1 MLNHLIATGN
11 FNKTWL
17 PLNLCKLSKLLWHG
31 LYLERYMSLGKKLDS
46 IHHNQFK
53 NRIIVKHCKR
63 WISSDTYSEHCCE
76 WKMVCQV
83 RLFDFRRVLLLLQ
96 VNQVLFSPVV
106 KRNRCRWLV
115 LLSWWWMEGCVIS
128 ETNVMSFHF
137 FSQWYEE
144 VNCFEF
150 GLVDEDTF
158 VIIACWSGT

>member
-1 MLNHLIATGN
+1 MAWALFREIHE
-11 FNKTWL
+11 FRK
-17 PLNLCKLSKLLWHG
+17 
-31 LYLERYMSLGKKLDS
+31 KKLDS

-115 LLSWWWMEGCVIS
+115 LLSWWWMEGCMIS

-158 VIIACWSGT
+158 VIIAC